1 MEEGPLFPL
10 NSNDY
15 LIFFLTFCASAL
27 GAAGGIGGGGIMVPL
42 LVSVGG
48 FSVHHAIPLTQATVL
63 GASIMNLIYNVRKR
77 NPVLDRPLID
87 YNTALILE
95 VTTLLGTVI
104 GVDVNKI
111 SPVWLITILLI
122 VTLGYTTYRTL
133 RKGLELR
140 AIETGGGEQEV
151 QRAVPIPMDEE
162 HALEEE
168 ESSEADALMP
178 TTVPVH
184 QDVHQDV
191 ELEELDP
198 NSEASGSSD
207 RKTLVAILQEE
218 RKIPVSQVFKM
229 ALVSGI
235 VLVISVMKGGG
246 RGSSLVT
253 CGSFEYWLIKAS
265 TFPILG
271 FFAFSISRELVE
283 RDALKD
289 SLGYTFTSNEI
300 RWTVRSASYYPF
312 ICISA
317 GIAAGLLGIGGGMLK
332 GPIMLEMGL
341 PPSVV
346 SATAAYMLLWTTAS
360 TTIQFGV
367 MGEMLW
373 DYALALFFVGLVSSI
388 LGQTL
393 LSWAVSKY
401 KKQYLITLMIA
412 LVIGFS
418 TVFMGISGLQRTYAK
433 YVNHEPLGLK
443 HLCDDERT
451 TVRGLAGDRFEPAFE

>member
-191 ELEELDP
+191 
-198 NSEASGSSD
+198 SGRMEA
-207 RKTLVAILQEE
+207 
-218 RKIPVSQVFKM
+218 
-229 ALVSGI
+229 
-235 VLVISVMKGGG
+235 
-246 RGSSLVT
+246 
-253 CGSFEYWLIKAS
+253 
-265 TFPILG
+265 
-271 FFAFSISRELVE
+271 
-283 RDALKD
+283 
-289 SLGYTFTSNEI
+289 N
-300 RWTVRSASYYPF
+300 
-312 ICISA
+312 
-317 GIAAGLLGIGGGMLK
+317 
-332 GPIMLEMGL
+332 
-341 PPSVV
+341 
-346 SATAAYMLLWTTAS
+346 
-360 TTIQFGV
+360 
-367 MGEMLW
+367 
-373 DYALALFFVGLVSSI
+373 
-388 LGQTL
+388 
-393 LSWAVSKY
+393 
-401 KKQYLITLMIA
+401 
-412 LVIGFS
+412 
-418 TVFMGISGLQRTYAK
+418 
-433 YVNHEPLGLK
+433 
-443 HLCDDERT
+443 
-451 TVRGLAGDRFEPAFE
+451 